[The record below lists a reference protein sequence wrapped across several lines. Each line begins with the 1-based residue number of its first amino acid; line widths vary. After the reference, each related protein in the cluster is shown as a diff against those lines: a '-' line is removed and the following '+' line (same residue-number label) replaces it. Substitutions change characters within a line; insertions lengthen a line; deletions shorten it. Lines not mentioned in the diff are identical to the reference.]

1 MDKPQFSKRLG
12 YTGSEAEI
20 TIRED
25 APAFLR
31 YWISGWAAEAG
42 LSAHSM
48 REIVCK
54 VLRTVP
60 DPNNWS
66 PGNVSMEVD
75 SLLADCPWYRV
86 YDVIE
91 SFAAA
96 IARSG
101 NRKATVQFAEAVN
114 QYFKEEGVGWKLEDG
129 SVVSRGEEQF
139 EIQTATATT
148 VLANAGFHTAKLELH
163 QAISDLSR
171 RPEPDLTGAIQH
183 AMAAMECV
191 AREFCGEPQPTFGKL
206 IERHPNM
213 LPRPL
218 NQGVE
223 KAWGY
228 ASEMGRH
235 IREGRI
241 PEREE
246 TELIVGIA
254 ASVSTYLTRKMA
266 RQKPTVVESAITDE
280 DVPF

>member
-1 MDKPQFSKRLG
+1 MKEPQFSKRLG

-31 YWISGWAAEAG
+31 YWISGWAGEAG

-54 VLRTVP
+54 VLRSVP
-60 DPNNWS
+60 DSNNWS

-91 SFAAA
+91 SFAHA

-101 NRKATVQFAEAVN
+101 NHKATVQFAESVN
-114 QYFKEEGVGWKLEDG
+114 QYFREEGVGWKLENG
-129 SVVSRGEEQF
+129 SVVSRGEEEF
-139 EIQTATATT
+139 EIQTGTAIT
-148 VLANAGFHTAKLELH
+148 VLADAGSRTAKLELH

-191 AREFCGEPQPTFGKL
+191 AREFCNEPQPTFGRL
-206 IERHPNM
+206 IERHPDM

-235 IREGRI
+235 IREGRV

-246 TELIVGIA
+246 AELIVGIA
-254 ASVSTYLTRKMA
+254 ATISTYLTRKKE
-266 RQKPTVVESAITDE
+266 RQQ
-280 DVPF
+280 

>member
-1 MDKPQFSKRLG
+1 MEKPQFSKRLG
-12 YTGSEAEI
+12 YTGSEADI

-31 YWISGWAAEAG
+31 YWISGWAGNAG
-42 LSAHSM
+42 LSAHEM
-48 REIVCK
+48 REIVCEI
-54 VLRTVP
+54 LRVVP
-60 DPNNWS
+60 DGSNWS
-66 PGNVSMEVD
+66 PGNVSSEVD

-86 YDVIE
+86 YDAIE
-91 SFAAA
+91 AFAEC
-96 IARSG
+96 ISKGR
-101 NRKATVQFAEAVN
+101 NRKPAVEFENTVN
-114 QYFKEEGVGWKLEDG
+114 QYFREAGIGWKLENG
-129 SVVSRGEEQF
+129 SILSRGDEEF
-139 EIQTATATT
+139 EVQTSTAATL
-148 VLANAGFHTAKLELH
+148 LAEAGHNTAGQELH

-191 AREFCGEPQPTFGKL
+191 AREFCDEPQPTFGKL

-246 TELIVGIA
+246 AELIVGIA
-254 ASVSTYLTRKMA
+254 ASVSTYLTRRKA
-266 RQKPTVVESAITDE
+266 RHKPTVVESAITDE